1 MTKGYLPQPGCQVAT
16 NDIIWRDRENM
27 QLTGEQLNRL
37 LAEEEGL
44 SQKKAKEIV
53 NVIFESMTESLAMDD
68 RVDIRGF
75 GTFKVKEYEGY
86 VGRNPKTGAAV
97 SVEPKRLPNFK
108 VGKALKERIN
118 NGFGKA

>member
-1 MTKGYLPQPGCQVAT
+1 
-16 NDIIWRDRENM
+16 M
-27 QLTGEQLNRL
+27 QLTGEMLNRL
-37 LAEEEGL
+37 LAEQEGL

-53 NVIFESMTESLAMDD
+53 DAIFQSMVESLAAED

-75 GTFKVKEYEGY
+75 GTFKVKAYDGY

-97 SVEPKRLPNFK
+97 QVAPKRLPNFK

-118 NGFGKA
+118 NGFVKE

>member
-1 MTKGYLPQPGCQVAT
+1 
-16 NDIIWRDRENM
+16 M
-27 QLTGEQLNRL
+27 QLTGEQLNRM
-37 LAEEEGL
+37 LAQEEEI

-53 NVIFESMTESLAMDD
+53 NLIFDSMSESLAMDD

-75 GTFKVKEYEGY
+75 GTFKVKNYDGY

-97 SVEPKRLPNFK
+97 EVAPKRLPNFK

-118 NGFGKA
+118 NDKSKP

>member
-1 MTKGYLPQPGCQVAT
+1 
-16 NDIIWRDRENM
+16 M

-37 LAEEEGL
+37 LAQEEGL

-53 NVIFESMTESLAMDD
+53 DIVFQSMTESLAMDD

-86 VGRNPKTGAAV
+86 TGRNPKTGA
-97 SVEPKRLPNFK
+97 SVEVAPKRLPNFK
-108 VGKALKERIN
+108 VGKALRERIN
-118 NGFGKA
+118 NGFDKE

>member
-1 MTKGYLPQPGCQVAT
+1 
-16 NDIIWRDRENM
+16 M

-37 LAEEEGL
+37 LAQEEGL

-53 NVIFESMTESLAMDD
+53 TVIFQSMTESLAVDD

-75 GTFKVKEYEGY
+75 GTFKVKEYDSY

-97 SVEPKRLPNFK
+97 EVEPKRLPNFK
-108 VGKALKERIN
+108 VGKVLKERIN
-118 NGFGKA
+118 NGVDKE

>member
-1 MTKGYLPQPGCQVAT
+1 
-16 NDIIWRDRENM
+16 M

-53 NVIFESMTESLAMDD
+53 NVIFESMTQSLAMDD

-86 VGRNPKTGAAV
+86 VGRNPKTGEAV